1 MSLWKVAWRSIQQR
15 VLASGLTAF
24 SMGLGVAL
32 VVTVL
37 VIHGVVSQTFKR
49 GATGYDLIIGGK
61 GGSKLDLVLNTVF
74 HLGDPLHNIPYQY
87 FEDLQQGNLSNEV
100 KLSVPLA
107 ERSMG
112 LLQRADL
119 VSKAVELAIPVCL
132 GHDYQGCPAVA
143 TTPDF
148 FEKLTYYYKGKD
160 VHYQFREGKNFQD
173 EKGSEY
179 DAVLGATAARKTGLK
194 LGDTF
199 RPVAKSQSEYGK
211 HEDPEFK
218 IVGILEPTGTA
229 NDRAIFMNIEG
240 FWRCPAHAKA
250 AAGDAAEGSEHEEH
264 ADHEDHAGHDHTGHH
279 HALHREVSAILVCYD
294 KSMPQLYTALPE
306 VVNKY
311 TAAQAVEPS
320 REIFRFLNGIV
331 GNVQLL
337 LLILAVLVVVVAGIG
352 IMVSMYNSMSD
363 RRHDIAIMRALG
375 ARRSTVMLIILFES
389 ILLALGGGALG
400 VALGHGLIAVLGP
413 TIAEQT
419 GVVVNPWDFQP
430 VELMLIPGLVILASL
445 VGYLPAMYAY
455 KTDVAKSLMAGT

>member
-15 VLASGLTAF
+15 ALASGLTAF

-49 GATGYDLIIGGK
+49 GATGYDMIIGGK

-74 HLGDPLHNIPYQY
+74 HLGDPLQNIPYQY
-87 FEDLQQGNLSNEV
+87 YEDLQQANLSNQV
-100 KLSVPLA
+100 KLAVPADLQSVELY
-107 ERSMG
+107 R
-112 LLQRADL
+112 RADFAAR
-119 VSKAVELAIPVCL
+119 AVELAIPVCL
-132 GHDYQGCPAVA
+132 GHDYQGCPVVA
-143 TTPDF
+143 TTPEF
-148 FEKLTYYYKGKD
+148 FEKLTYYKKGED
-160 VHYQFREGKNFQD
+160 VHYHFREGENFRD
-173 EKGSEY
+173 EQGHEF
-179 DAVLGATAARKTGLK
+179 DAVIGATAAQKTGLK
-194 LGDTF
+194 IGETF
-199 RPVAKSQSEYGK
+199 RPVAKSQSDYEK

-218 IVGILEPTGTA
+218 IVGVLEPTGTP

-240 FWRCPAHAKA
+240 FWRCPSHSQA
-250 AAGDAAEGSEHEEH
+250 AAGGQAQGSRPDSDREQ
-264 ADHEDHAGHDHTGHH
+264 HAGHHH
-279 HALHREVSAILVCYD
+279 DSHREISAILVCYD
-294 KSMPQLYTALPE
+294 RNLPQLFTALPE
-306 VVNKY
+306 VINRY
-311 TAAQAVEPS
+311 TAAQAVEPA
-320 REIFRFLNGIV
+320 REITRFLNGIV

-363 RRHDIAIMRALG
+363 RKHDIAIMRALG

-400 VALGHGLIAVLGP
+400 VALGHGLIAFLGP
-413 TIAEQT
+413 TITEQT
-419 GVVVNPWDFQP
+419 GVVVNAWDFQLE
-430 VELMLIPGLVILASL
+430 ELILIPGLVILASL